1 MSLLQPIP
9 HRRTVRIIMWEI
21 LTERNPVLRP
31 KMEEIQDTVIRASRT
46 HSIIIPFRREA
57 GRVTEL
63 RRTASRM
70 HNITAALIMKAAS
83 SITAAFRMNQIKK
96 EVGWE

>member
-31 KMEEIQDTVIRASRT
+31 KMEEIQDTVIRAS
-46 HSIIIPFRREA
+46 
-57 GRVTEL
+57 
-63 RRTASRM
+63 
-70 HNITAALIMKAAS
+70 
-83 SITAAFRMNQIKK
+83 SITVAFRMNQIKK